1 MSGRAMPGQGS
12 RRNSVGGVRVNRH
25 ASGVGMIVAIALVGV
40 LVGLGVAGT
49 FAAGAKASTVR
60 LWFVADGPVCQALP
74 DECPAIAMAD
84 NGDTLT
90 VQAGGD
96 LNPVAK
102 TASGS
107 GTVVH
112 KDADGDRRAEGTVT
126 ATRVRFFKSYG
137 TTVIGGNTLE

>member
-25 ASGVGMIVAIALVGV
+25 HSGVGMTVAIALVGV
-40 LVGLGVAGT
+40 LVVFGVAGT

-84 NGDTLT
+84 SGDNLANP
-90 VQAGGD
+90 AGREP
-96 LNPVAK
+96 N
-102 TASGS
+102 
-107 GTVVH
+107 H
-112 KDADGDRRAEGTVT
+112 VT
-126 ATRVRFFKSYG
+126 KSA
-137 TTVIGGNTLE
+137 